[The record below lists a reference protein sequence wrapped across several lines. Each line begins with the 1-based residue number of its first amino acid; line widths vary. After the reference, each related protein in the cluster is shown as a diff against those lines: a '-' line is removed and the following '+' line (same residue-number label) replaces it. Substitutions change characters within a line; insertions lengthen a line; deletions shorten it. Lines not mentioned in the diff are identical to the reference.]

1 MNIHVLRHVAVP
13 LLAVLVLTALG
24 SLYPWN
30 DTPSIQKRSAKAVIG
45 NVRTLE
51 AAYGRWQTAYTRGG
65 GDRTLTLA
73 LGYSKALSAS
83 FTKAH
88 GLAKLDLVDG
98 SLSVEVFGLADE
110 RELDLWLVD
119 NRPGHSVKPEPGD
132 AMLHLGRLKREGGT
146 ATLDTELDRRRL
158 SRFKIDLV
166 VVAESGSSPTKGG
179 LLFGSP
185 TLFQKL
191 YYGAGGGPFALPTTD
206 LASAKRSPWPAPL
219 RVLVPGVA
227 HAAEGAGTAS
237 LEAMIAAGADLFFNE
252 TFDGN
257 GRTCATCH
265 RAERNFTIDVEFIKT
280 LPKTDP
286 LFVAET
292 VPALAENFENPL
304 LMRKLGLFLENVDGT
319 DDPAN
324 KFTMRGAPHTLALTT
339 SLMPAPPSPSEDGGP
354 VARIDGTSVGPS
366 QRTGWSGDAGGAT
379 GTLRE
384 FAMGAIF
391 QHFPLTLDRI
401 AGVDFT
407 LPSDE
412 QLDAM
417 EAFQLSLGRQS
428 DLELSTLILAGDM
441 AETGRRIFLDDSKA
455 RCNLCHANAGA
466 NASFVPGGFNFNF
479 NTGVEAFPDPADDF
493 GGAPAD
499 GGFGVTETAPGI
511 FGNGTF
517 NTPPLVEAADTPP
530 FFHNNAAATIEEAVA
545 FYNSDAFNSSPARN
559 LVGPIE
565 LDDDEVLAIAAF
577 LRVINALENIRS
589 CLDFEIRALA
599 EFSVENGHELL
610 RLSTFET
617 ADAIEVLRDGMDGE
631 GLHPG
636 AVRHLKKAQGFLD
649 GAYHAK
655 SPTVVTMLTERAI
668 EEQEAAR
675 DLMLVD

>member
-1 MNIHVLRHVAVP
+1 MNVHALRRRAVP
-13 LLAVLVLTALG
+13 LLAVLILTASG

-45 NVRTLE
+45 NVRSLE
-51 AAYGRWQTAYTRGG
+51 AAYGRWRTAYTRGG

-73 LGYSKALSAS
+73 LGYSKALSAR

-88 GLAKLDLVDG
+88 GLVKLDLVEG
-98 SLSVEVFGLADE
+98 SLSVEVFALAGE
-110 RELDLWLVD
+110 GELDFWLVD

-132 AMLHLGRLKREGGT
+132 AMLRLGSLKQGDGR
-146 ATLDTELDRRRL
+146 AVLKIELDHRRL
-158 SRFKIDLV
+158 SGFKIDLV
-166 VVAESGSSPTKGG
+166 VVTEGGQSPATAG

-191 YYGAGGGPFALPTTD
+191 YYGTGRGPFALPTAD
-206 LASAKRSPWPAPL
+206 PAFAKRSPWPAPL
-219 RVLVPGVA
+219 RVLVAGVA
-227 HAAEGAGTAS
+227 HAAGGAGTAT
-237 LEAMIAAGADLFFNE
+237 LEAMVAEGAEIFFNE

-265 RAERNFTIDVEFIKT
+265 PAENNFTIDAEFIKT

-292 VPALAENFENPL
+292 NPDLEENFEKPV

-324 KFTMRGAPHTLALTT
+324 KFTMRGVPHTLALPI
-339 SLMPAPPSPSEDGGP
+339 SLTPAPSG
-354 VARIDGTSVGPS
+354 IDGSTLPPD
-366 QRTGWSGDAGGAT
+366 QRTGWSGDGAFGT

-384 FAMGAIF
+384 FAIGAIF
-391 QHFPLTLDRI
+391 QHFPLTLGRM
-401 AGVDFT
+401 AGVDFR
-407 LPSDE
+407 LPTESE
-412 QLDAM
+412 LNAM

-428 DLELSTLILAGDM
+428 DLDLGTLVLAGEVPD
-441 AETGRRIFLDDSKA
+441 AGRQIFLDNSTGK
-455 RCNLCHANAGA
+455 CNQCHANAGA
-466 NASFVPGGFNFNF
+466 NVSFLPGGFNFNF

-493 GGAPAD
+493 GGSPAD

-530 FFHNNAAATIEEAVA
+530 FFHNNAVDTIEDAVA
-545 FYNSDAFNSSPARN
+545 FYNSDAFNSSPARD
-559 LVGPIE
+559 LVGPIDLE
-565 LDDDEVLAIAAF
+565 DDEVLAIAAF

-589 CLDFEIRALA
+589 CLDFENRALA
-599 EFSVENGHELL
+599 EFSVENAHELL
-610 RLSTFET
+610 RLFTFET
-617 ADAIEVLRDGMDGE
+617 ADAIEVLRDGMRGQ
-631 GLHPG
+631 GLHPR

-649 GAYHAK
+649 GASHAK
-655 SPTVVTMLTERAI
+655 SLTAVTLLTERAI

-675 DLMLVD
+675 DLMLAD

>member
-1 MNIHVLRHVAVP
+1 MLR
-13 LLAVLVLTALG
+13 LG
-24 SLYPWN
+24 SLKQG
-30 DTPSIQKRSAKAVIG
+30 DGRAV
-45 NVRTLE
+45 L
-51 AAYGRWQTAYTRGG
+51 
-65 GDRTLTLA
+65 
-73 LGYSKALSAS
+73 K
-83 FTKAH
+83 TK
-88 GLAKLDLVDG
+88 
-98 SLSVEVFGLADE
+98 
-110 RELDLWLVD
+110 
-119 NRPGHSVKPEPGD
+119 
-132 AMLHLGRLKREGGT
+132 
-146 ATLDTELDRRRL
+146 LDRRRL

-166 VVAESGSSPTKGG
+166 VVTEGGQSPAKAG

-191 YYGAGGGPFALPTTD
+191 YYGTGRGPFALPTAD
-206 LASAKRSPWPAPL
+206 PAFAERSPWPAPL
-219 RVLVPGVA
+219 RILVPGVA
-227 HAAEGAGTAS
+227 HAAGGAGTAS
-237 LEAMIAAGADLFFNE
+237 LEAMVAAGADLFFNE

-257 GRTCATCH
+257 GRTCGTCH
-265 RAERNFTIDVEFIKT
+265 RAERNFTIDAEFIKT

-292 VPALAENFENPL
+292 NPALAENFEKPV

-324 KFTMRGAPHTLALTT
+324 KFTMRGVPHTLALPT
-339 SLMPAPPSPSEDGGP
+339 SLMPAPPSPPEDGGP

-384 FAMGAIF
+384 FAIGAIF

-428 DLELSTLILAGDM
+428 DLDLPTLILAGDM
-441 AETGRRIFLDDSKA
+441 AETGRQIFLDDSKA
-455 RCNLCHANAGA
+455 KCNLCHANAGA
-466 NASFVPGGFNFNF
+466 TVSFVPGGFNFNF
-479 NTGVEAFPDPADDF
+479 NTGIEAFPDPADDF
-493 GGAPAD
+493 GGSPAD
-499 GGFGVTETAPGI
+499 GGFGVTETVPGI

-530 FFHNNAAATIEEAVA
+530 FFHNNAADTIEEAVA
-545 FYNSDAFNSSPARN
+545 FYNSDAFNSSPARD
-559 LVGPIE
+559 LVGPIDLE
-565 LDDDEVLAIAAF
+565 DDEVLAIAAF

-589 CLDFEIRALA
+589 CLDFENRALA
-599 EFSVENGHELL
+599 EFSVENAHELL
-610 RLSTFET
+610 RFSTFET
-617 ADAIEVLRDGMDGE
+617 ADAIKVLRDGMRGE

-636 AVRHLKKAQGFLD
+636 AVRHLKEAQGFLQ
-649 GAYHAK
+649 GASHAK
-655 SPTVVTMLTERAI
+655 SLTAVTMLTERAI

-675 DLMLVD
+675 DLMLAD

>member
-1 MNIHVLRHVAVP
+1 MNVHALRHVAVP
-13 LLAVLVLTALG
+13 LLAVLILTASA

-30 DTPSIQKRSAKAVIG
+30 DTPSIQKRSIKAVIG

-51 AAYGRWQTAYTRGG
+51 AAYGRWRAAYARGG

-73 LGYSKALSAS
+73 LGYSKALSAR
-83 FTKAH
+83 FTKAY
-88 GLAKLDLVDG
+88 GLVELDLVDG
-98 SLSVEVFGLADE
+98 SLSVEVFGLAGGG
-110 RELDLWLVD
+110 ELNFWLVD

-132 AMLHLGRLKREGGT
+132 AMLRLGSLKQGDGRAVLKT
-146 ATLDTELDRRRL
+146 KLDRRRL

-166 VVAESGSSPTKGG
+166 VVTEGGQSPAKAG

-191 YYGAGGGPFALPTTD
+191 YYGTGRGPFALPTAD
-206 LASAKRSPWPAPL
+206 PAFAERSPWPAPL
-219 RVLVPGVA
+219 RILVPGVA
-227 HAAEGAGTAS
+227 HAAGGAGTAS
-237 LEAMIAAGADLFFNE
+237 LEAMVAAGADLFFNE

-257 GRTCATCH
+257 GRTCGTCH
-265 RAERNFTIDVEFIKT
+265 RAERNFTIDAEFIKT

-292 VPALAENFENPL
+292 NPALAENFEKPV

-324 KFTMRGAPHTLALTT
+324 KFTMRGVPHTLALPT
-339 SLMPAPPSPSEDGGP
+339 SLMPAPPSPPEDGGP

-384 FAMGAIF
+384 FAIGAIF

-428 DLELSTLILAGDM
+428 DLDLPTLILAGDM
-441 AETGRRIFLDDSKA
+441 AETGRQIFLDDSKA
-455 RCNLCHANAGA
+455 KCNLCHANAGA
-466 NASFVPGGFNFNF
+466 TVSFVPGGFNFNF
-479 NTGVEAFPDPADDF
+479 NTGIEAFPDPADDF
-493 GGAPAD
+493 GGSPAD
-499 GGFGVTETAPGI
+499 GGFGVTETVPGI

-530 FFHNNAAATIEEAVA
+530 FFHNNAADTIEEAVA
-545 FYNSDAFNSSPARN
+545 FYNSDAFNSSPARD
-559 LVGPIE
+559 LVGPIDLE
-565 LDDDEVLAIAAF
+565 DDEVLAIAAF

-589 CLDFEIRALA
+589 CLDFENRALA
-599 EFSVENGHELL
+599 EFSVENAHELL
-610 RLSTFET
+610 RFSMFET
-617 ADAIEVLRDGMDGE
+617 ADAIKVLRDGMRGE

-636 AVRHLKKAQGFLD
+636 AVRHLKEAQGFLQ
-649 GAYHAK
+649 GASHAK
-655 SPTVVTMLTERAI
+655 SLTAVTMLTERAI

-675 DLMLVD
+675 DLMLAD

>member
-1 MNIHVLRHVAVP
+1 MLR
-13 LLAVLVLTALG
+13 LG
-24 SLYPWN
+24 SLKQG
-30 DTPSIQKRSAKAVIG
+30 DGRAV
-45 NVRTLE
+45 L
-51 AAYGRWQTAYTRGG
+51 
-65 GDRTLTLA
+65 
-73 LGYSKALSAS
+73 K
-83 FTKAH
+83 TK
-88 GLAKLDLVDG
+88 
-98 SLSVEVFGLADE
+98 
-110 RELDLWLVD
+110 
-119 NRPGHSVKPEPGD
+119 
-132 AMLHLGRLKREGGT
+132 
-146 ATLDTELDRRRL
+146 LDRRRL

-166 VVAESGSSPTKGG
+166 VVTEGGQSPAKAG

-191 YYGAGGGPFALPTTD
+191 YYGTGRGPFALPTAD
-206 LASAKRSPWPAPL
+206 PAFAERSPWPAPL
-219 RVLVPGVA
+219 RILVPGVA
-227 HAAEGAGTAS
+227 HAAGGAGTAS
-237 LEAMIAAGADLFFNE
+237 LEAMVAAGADLFFNE

-257 GRTCATCH
+257 GRTCGTCH
-265 RAERNFTIDVEFIKT
+265 RAERNFTIDAEFIKT

-292 VPALAENFENPL
+292 NPALAENFEKPV

-324 KFTMRGAPHTLALTT
+324 KFTMRGVPHTLALPT
-339 SLMPAPPSPSEDGGP
+339 SLMPAPPSPPEDGGP

-384 FAMGAIF
+384 FAIGAIF

-428 DLELSTLILAGDM
+428 DLDLPTLILAGDM
-441 AETGRRIFLDDSKA
+441 AETGRQIFLDDSKA
-455 RCNLCHANAGA
+455 KCNLCHANAGA
-466 NASFVPGGFNFNF
+466 TVSFVPGGFNFNF
-479 NTGVEAFPDPADDF
+479 NTGIEAFPDPADDF
-493 GGAPAD
+493 GGSPAD
-499 GGFGVTETAPGI
+499 GGFGVTETVPGI

-530 FFHNNAAATIEEAVA
+530 FFHNNAADTIEEAVA
-545 FYNSDAFNSSPARN
+545 FYNSDAFNSSPARD
-559 LVGPIE
+559 LVGPIDLE
-565 LDDDEVLAIAAF
+565 DDEVLAIAAF

-589 CLDFEIRALA
+589 CLDFENRALA
-599 EFSVENGHELL
+599 EFSVENAHELL
-610 RLSTFET
+610 RFSMFET
-617 ADAIEVLRDGMDGE
+617 ADAIKVLRDGMRGE

-636 AVRHLKKAQGFLD
+636 AVRHLKEAQGFLQ
-649 GAYHAK
+649 GASHAK
-655 SPTVVTMLTERAI
+655 SLTAVTMLTERAI

-675 DLMLVD
+675 DLMLAD